1 MRRVAETGQD
11 IPPSIKE
18 ELSLAEEHFSIGA
31 RRLIR
36 VANSRQLLQAS
47 DKNLVKAVQNA
58 ASARRNYAEAMGCT
72 PPSSSKDT
80 DEESPHPAP
89 PDPVSNPRLDPD
101 PGRRNPPAH
110 PPPPGNYPQK
120 WLR

>member
-1 MRRVAETGQD
+1 MAEQ
-11 IPPSIKE
+11 
-18 ELSLAEEHFSIGA
+18 HFSIGA

-36 VANSRQLLQAS
+36 VAKARQEVKAS
-47 DKNLVKAVQNA
+47 DKNLHKAVHQA

-72 PPSSSKDT
+72 PPSSKDT

-89 PDPVSNPRLDPD
+89 MDPVPNPRLDPD

-110 PPPPGNYPQK
+110 PPPPGNYPPK